1 MNGSVYK
8 KSFNTIMFYPAT
20 KLNSPKFRDREFL
33 GSDPK
38 PISISVGNSDDE
50 WYESYYPAVS
60 IFLAFPACSRQRKTE
75 FLESERKG
83 K

>member
-1 MNGSVYK
+1 
-8 KSFNTIMFYPAT
+8 MFYPAT
-20 KLNSPKFRDREFL
+20 KLNSPKFRDRGIL
-33 GSDPK
+33 GSDPT
-38 PISISVGNSDDE
+38 PISISVGNSND
-50 WYESYYPAVS
+50 ESYYAAVF